1 MGSMGFTGIIE
12 EMGTVVKLCN
22 VPDLVLWDGSTGEG
36 VTLELRCTVALG
48 DVYEGASIAVNGTCL
63 TVTSFQKDTDEPS
76 CTAGTFMVNMAP
88 ETLRCT
94 NLGQLTEGS
103 PVNLERAIAA
113 NGRNSGH
120 NVQGHVDST
129 GKITAFEREG
139 ESLWVTIE
147 APDDVLRYIV
157 PKGYIAVDGTS
168 LTVCQVD
175 RAAGWF
181 NLMLIAHTQT
191 KIVLPQRKV
200 GDLVNLE
207 VDVLAKYS
215 DSSVQQLTARIEHLE
230 ALNGVAPAAAPAAAP
245 EAAPAADA
253 IDRIRRRVHGTAT
266 TAESTTTDAAKP
278 TVAINKQLP
287 ATKHGAGLEVPL
299 PCPEE
304 AKGMKVAIVHTCWH
318 SELVMLMVDKCA
330 AQLQERGVLASNICT
345 ALAPGSYELPF
356 IAQRVIDETDVD
368 VVICIGILLKGG
380 TIHMEVIANA
390 VTNQL
395 MSMQMAARV
404 PIVFGVLTVLAI
416 EQAQERAE
424 SELAGSWADSALTM
438 ALHKRKPH
446 LKPYGP
452 KPGN

>member
-1 MGSMGFTGIIE
+1 M
-12 EMGTVVKLCN
+12 VKLCN

-76 CTAGTFMVNMAP
+76 CTAGTFTVNMAP
-88 ETLRCT
+88 ETLRRT
-94 NLGQLTEGS
+94 NLGQLVEGS
-103 PVNLERAIAA
+103 RVNLERAIAA

-129 GKITAFEREG
+129 GKIKAFEREG

-168 LTVCQVD
+168 LTVCKVH

-230 ALNGVAPAAAPAAAP
+230 ALNGVVPAATPAAAP
-245 EAAPAADA
+245 EAAPVAAPLDNGEM
-253 IDRIRRRVHGTAT
+253 V
-266 TAESTTTDAAKP
+266 
-278 TVAINKQLP
+278 VINKQLS
-287 ATKHGAGLEVPL
+287 ATTHGAGLEVPL
-299 PCPEE
+299 PCAKE
-304 AKGMKVAIVHTCWH
+304 AAGIKVAIVHTCWH

-330 AQLQERGVLASNICT
+330 AQLQQRGVIASNIST

-356 IAQRVIDETDVD
+356 IAQRVIDETEVD

-395 MSMQMAARV
+395 MSMQMAARI

-416 EQAQERAE
+416 EQAHERAE

-438 ALHKRKPH
+438 ALHKRKPQ
-446 LKPYGP
+446 LKPYQPP
-452 KPGN
+452 KP